1 MLYQAVSDGS
11 LIYFPKLPTGGGTGE
26 WVGHYPGYPLGGVAP
41 KEVPAHA

>member
-11 LIYFPKLPTGGGTGE
+11 LIYFPKLPTGGG
-26 WVGHYPGYPLGGVAP
+26 LGGGWGTIRGTPPGGTP